1 MKKGIIA
8 LAVVI
13 LAALFLSTFV
23 EENKMDK
30 DKNEDNIV
38 MSVEGLNLNLDK
50 VSNLTKDDE
59 NIICATCRGM
69 VKLNNSNEVILDL
82 AKDLE
87 VSSDGIEYK
96 FILRDDI
103 YWSNGEKIKPE
114 EVLIYFKTL
123 IQNEDNENI
132 EALLNVYGVDKF
144 KQGVGTFEK
153 DVAITCEEDIIK
165 MRLNKRN
172 DDFLAEL
179 SKPQYRLR
187 RNLYLWDDVES
198 NYNRIVYSGDYSIS
212 NVNDNSIELKNNK
225 SAEGKKI
232 IMIKDYSKED
242 SMASYEIGDR
252 DIVVDVPV
260 SQVARLDKNK
270 RILSSSSGEGIY
282 IAINSEKLDLG
293 ARKDLVK
300 KLYKAAEDYYDQNK
314 KAVKFS
320 EGSYF
325 EEEMDDLDKLQS
337 RKVSMTNSKESE
349 LPQKIKV
356 LINNDDV
363 VEDFTKFATEYFS
376 EEEYGTIVCEEK
388 EEDEL
393 VDYTDFDMVVLR
405 LKENASQKN
414 ELYSGMQQVFSE
426 ENKRYF
432 TDVSK
437 MEENLFNSYTVLPVM
452 FVNRNIAVSDK
463 VSNVRIDGNGNVDFS
478 GLD

>member
-1 MKKGIIA
+1 MKKGIIT

-30 DKNEDNIV
+30 DNNEDNIV

-50 VSNLTKDDE
+50 VSSLTKDDE
-59 NIICATCRGM
+59 NIICATCRGL

-103 YWSNGEKIKPE
+103 YWSDGEKIKPE

-153 DVAITCEEDIIK
+153 DVAITCEEDNIK

-187 RNLYLWDDVES
+187 RNLYLWEDVET
-198 NYNRIVYSGDYSIS
+198 NYNRIAYSGDYSIS
-212 NVNDNSIELKNNK
+212 DISNNSIELKNNK
-225 SAEGKKI
+225 NSQGKKI
-232 IMIKDYSKED
+232 IMIKDYSKEE

-282 IAINSEKLDLG
+282 IAINSEKMDLG
-293 ARKDLVK
+293 ERKELVK
-300 KLYKAAEDYYDQNK
+300 KLTLFVYKKCRK
-314 KAVKFS
+314 K
-320 EGSYF
+320 
-325 EEEMDDLDKLQS
+325 
-337 RKVSMTNSKESE
+337 
-349 LPQKIKV
+349 
-356 LINNDDV
+356 
-363 VEDFTKFATEYFS
+363 
-376 EEEYGTIVCEEK
+376 
-388 EEDEL
+388 
-393 VDYTDFDMVVLR
+393 
-405 LKENASQKN
+405 
-414 ELYSGMQQVFSE
+414 
-426 ENKRYF
+426 
-432 TDVSK
+432 
-437 MEENLFNSYTVLPVM
+437 
-452 FVNRNIAVSDK
+452 
-463 VSNVRIDGNGNVDFS
+463 
-478 GLD
+478 